1 MISSACELGKCLLS
15 DLLVA
20 VPENPYGFDTSV
32 NEMLRLTRRRAL
44 QVAGTTL
51 GGGLAG
57 CASVGRETSVE
68 PDSPDNPTDT
78 APSPTIPSLTQ
89 ELPAVVISNETDQ
102 PRTLTLRVA
111 PEEAT
116 TTEDSWEVSPN
127 SNRTVESYPPLE
139 REATVTAL
147 AEGYDSVTYDWNG
160 GGGGA
165 LHVSIEAD
173 ELSIE
178 PIIT

>member
-1 MISSACELGKCLLS
+1 MA
-15 DLLVA
+15 
-20 VPENPYGFDTSV
+20 
-32 NEMLRLTRRRAL
+32 RLTRRRAL

-57 CASVGRETSVE
+57 CGSVGRETSVE
-68 PDSPDNPTDT
+68 PESATDPTDT
-78 APSPTIPSLTQ
+78 EPSPTTPPLVQ

-111 PEEAT
+111 PKGETA
-116 TTEDSWEVSPN
+116 TEDSWEVSPN
-127 SNRTVESYPPLE
+127 SNRAVESYPPLE